1 MSEYFVDG
9 LKYRKI
15 KFDFIRREMR
25 YAYSFVIEI
34 TPQKAKE
41 LCDELLDAFCYYK
54 LNIPEDTL
62 SKHLKNKGYNVYHFK
77 KNIEKYDFNKNKF
90 KEKDLLKSYMH
101 EKNVK
106 SLYGETINIFAEDAD
121 YHYLLL
127 NHSYETNDDYNDLH
141 GYVLFSKREL
151 SQNDDTKYD
160 YNIICQKA
168 FFNDELQD
176 FTYSFN
182 MNHLSQLDNR
192 SEIYQERD
200 VRHMEFGNNSLIIP
214 IYFPQKN
221 IEDNLWTEIKILKNI
236 KTTKTKEEIL
246 AIVKNEK

>member
-9 LKYRKI
+9 LTYRKF

-25 YAYSFVIEI
+25 YSYSFVIEI

-41 LCDELLDAFCYYK
+41 LCKELLDAFHCYK
-54 LNIPEDTL
+54 LDIPEDTL
-62 SKHLKNKGYNVYHFK
+62 SGHLKNQGYNVYHFK
-77 KNIEKYDFNKNKF
+77 KNIEKYDFDVNKF
-90 KEKDLLKSYMH
+90 KEKDLLKSYFY
-101 EKNVK
+101 EKDTKN
-106 SLYGETINIFAEDAD
+106 LYGETVNLFAEDAD

-127 NHSYETNDDYNDLH
+127 NHSYEANDDYNDLH
-141 GYVLFSKREL
+141 GYVLISKREL
-151 SQNDDTKYD
+151 SKNDDIKYN
-160 YNIICQKA
+160 YNIVCQKA

-176 FTYSFN
+176 FTYFFN

-192 SEIYQERD
+192 PEIYQERD

-214 IYFPQKN
+214 IHFPQKN

-236 KTTKTKEEIL
+236 EILKNKEEIL
-246 AIVKNEK
+246 KIVKK